1 MAAGQMSELEQLL
14 DELRA
19 LPKAERKAAALLSDV
34 RFHRAA
40 GLLVDARDEA
50 LLTGAGGK
58 DALYAA
64 VALEALRRRSR
75 STATARALFEH
86 LGRVRGQRAVFLLRA
101 LDQHAGE
108 DFMTLVFSQAGE
120 PWTGAALETLREIA
134 RRRGDEPI
142 AVAGVPDDKVHAA
155 LELARALGADAA
167 IEPLRRRAAQE
178 GIVTAL
184 RAIGRV
190 RRSREAEEAAAS
202 VLRDGPLDAEIA
214 ALATAIRGAKPLLVV
229 GERGSGRLSR
239 LRAAAGELARE
250 GWMTFEADAADVN
263 AGMTYVGELEG
274 RMRHIAQTLKG
285 ECALWILPQ
294 FEAMLGAGVY
304 RGNPRGALD
313 LLLSGLA
320 GGGVHVAGILDPGAY
335 ERVCRA
341 RPEVRD
347 AFDVV
352 RVAPMDEPRTLALA
366 ERVSPGTDRALLRE
380 ALALARHFLGDAA
393 LPGALLS
400 LLESARRRVPDDGPL
415 ALPDVLATITERS
428 GLPASLLDERER
440 LDIARLRAFFTTKVI
455 GQPEAVECMI
465 ERVALIKAGLT
476 DPTRPQAVLLFVGPT
491 GTGKTEIAKALAEY
505 LFGSGDRMIRL
516 DMSEYQNPG
525 SARRMLGDGEPDDA
539 SLVAR
544 IRRQPFSV
552 VLLDEFEKAEP
563 GVFDLFLQVFDDGRL
578 SDPRGEAADFR
589 HAVIIMTSNL
599 GAKVV
604 TGGLG
609 FSPVTGFDEASVSAA
624 VTRAFRPEFLNRID
638 RTVVFRPLSRRV
650 MREILAGELESVLA
664 RRGLRGRQWA
674 VEFDDSALEFL
685 LAEGFTPDLG
695 ARPLKR
701 AVERHFLTPLA
712 LAIAGHDYPGGDQ
725 FLFVRAG
732 GAGLKVTFVDPDGA
746 QPEPAPAGEP
756 VTLRTLAREGKG
768 PLDLLEVAFADVAER
783 TEADP
788 WQDAKAALLERM
800 TEPGFWED
808 EGRVAVLSE
817 IELRDRIESGL
828 RSAGSLMNR
837 IRNARRPPA
846 ELVRRAAQRVI
857 LLDAALGALAAGE
870 PADASLRVEG
880 DPEFAPR
887 LVAMYAAWARERGM
901 RLEGAEQPATNRR
914 HRWQATVTGFGA
926 LRTLLPESGLH
937 VLEVPDGRGGFDRR
951 RVRVTVSP
959 DGASGNQIV
968 RRYRERP
975 TPLVRDSVRNWRTG
989 RLDAVLAGAFDLI
1002 E

>member
-1 MAAGQMSELEQLL
+1 MTFVL
-14 DELRA
+14 
-19 LPKAERKAAALLSDV
+19 
-34 RFHRAA
+34 
-40 GLLVDARDEA
+40 AR
-50 LLTGAGGK
+50 
-58 DALYAA
+58 
-64 VALEALRRRSR
+64 
-75 STATARALFEH
+75 
-86 LGRVRGQRAVFLLRA
+86 
-101 LDQHAGE
+101 
-108 DFMTLVFSQAGE
+108 AGE
-120 PWTGAALETLREIA
+120 PWRGAALQTLREIA
-134 RRRGDEPI
+134 RRRHGEPV
-142 AVAGVPDDKVHAA
+142 AVAGVPDEAVHAA
-155 LELARALGADAA
+155 LELAQALGDDAVT
-167 IEPLRRRAAQE
+167 EHLRRRAAQQ

-190 RRSREAEEAAAS
+190 RRTREVEEAAAA
-202 VLRDGPLDAEIA
+202 VLRDEPLDAEIA
-214 ALATAIRGAKPLLVV
+214 ALAAAVRAGKPLLLV

-239 LRAAAGELARE
+239 LRAAAGELAADA
-250 GWMTFEADAADVN
+250 WMTFEAGAAEVN

-274 RMRHIAQTLKG
+274 RMRHLVQTLAG
-285 ECALWILPQ
+285 ERVLWIIPQ
-294 FEAMLGAGVY
+294 LDSMLYAGTY
-304 RGNPRGALD
+304 RQNPRGALD
-313 LLLSGLA
+313 LLLAGLDSA
-320 GGGVHVAGILDPGAY
+320 RVHIAGIVDPAAY
-335 ERVCRA
+335 ERLLRA

-347 AFDVV
+347 AFDVI

-366 ERVSPGTDRALLRE
+366 ERISPSADRALLRE
-380 ALALARHFLGDAA
+380 ALALGRHFLGDDA

-400 LLESARRRVPDDGPL
+400 LLETTRRRRPGEEPL
-415 ALPDVLATITERS
+415 ALSDLLATITERS

-440 LDIARLRAFFTTKVI
+440 LDVDQLRAFFSARVI
-455 GQPEAVECMI
+455 GQPEAVECML

-525 SARRMLGDGEPDDA
+525 SARRMLGDGELDDA

-578 SDPRGEAADFR
+578 SDPRGETADFR

-609 FSPVTGFDEASVSAA
+609 FSPVTGFAESAVSAA

-638 RTVVFRPLSRRV
+638 RTVVFRPLSRPV
-650 MREILAGELESVLA
+650 MREILASELESVLA
-664 RRGLRGRQWA
+664 RRGLRSRQWA

-732 GAGLKVTFVDPDGA
+732 SAGLKVTFVDPDPPA
-746 QPEPAPAGEP
+746 PPAAPAEPA
-756 VTLRTLAREGKG
+756 TLRALAREGKG
-768 PLDLLEVAFADVAER
+768 SLDLLETAFADVRER
-783 TEADP
+783 VEDDG

-808 EGRVAVLSE
+808 DGRTAVLSG

-857 LLDAALGALAAGE
+857 LLDAALDAVAAGE
-870 PADASLRVEG
+870 PADATLRVDG

-887 LVAMYAAWARERGM
+887 VVAMYAAWARERGM
-901 RLEGAEQPATNRR
+901 RLEGAEEPPVNRR
-914 HRWQATVTGFGA
+914 YRWQATVSGFGA
-926 LRTLLPESGLH
+926 LRTLRPEAGLH
-937 VLEVPDGRGGFDRR
+937 VLEIPDGRGGYDRR
-951 RVRVTVSP
+951 RVRVTVTP
-959 DGASGNQIV
+959 ELDGTPASSTKIV